1 VAQDGQNLLASSR
14 PPADAGDPYATGMA
28 ERIRYILALL
38 RRNLWLI
45 GAIVGAALALA
56 TVVTMLTPPLFTAE
70 SSIQINDQS
79 DQVLGDDLEGRAAAN
94 LNWDVDRF
102 LNTQLDIL
110 RSRALAERV
119 TRKLNLAG
127 SKQFFEAM
135 GADPPEANLPERE
148 KREIVLEML
157 KNGLQVEL
165 PPSTRIATIRFT
177 SADPGMSASI
187 ANAFSSEFIQANLQ
201 RRYDSSSYARNFV
214 AEQLEEARARLE
226 ASERELNAYARQAGL
241 IRTRDPR
248 REESE
253 GGNGSVTVAS
263 LMQLNEA
270 ANEAQ
275 ARRVA
280 AQAQWN
286 AEQGSPLL
294 SSQSVL
300 SSSAVQQLMTERA
313 EVEAKLQSAR
323 SRYLPDHPAIEK
335 LEGEL
340 SAVRQQLNRT
350 AREVRDSIRAQYVA
364 AQTAEERL
372 KAQVSQLRGATLA
385 EQDRAVRYNTL
396 AREAD
401 TNRSIYDGLLQRYR
415 ELNAAAGIS
424 SSNISIIDS
433 ADPPLVPSAPSFPWN
448 LGVALLLGLG
458 ISGAAV
464 LVRDQ
469 LEDKIRAP
477 EDVEQKVGLS
487 LLGVIPVVRDGEPAE
502 ALDDPKSPISEAYN
516 SLRGSLSYSTAEGL
530 PGLLMVTSAEPAE
543 GKTTTSFAIARSFA
557 LAGKRVL
564 LVDADLRRP
573 SVHRMAGA
581 SNRKGLSSLL
591 AGQDTLEGVV
601 IPSGQDNLSLV
612 PSGPLPASPT
622 ELLGSPRMA
631 ALLEQFSEAYDLV
644 VIDSPPVL
652 GLADSPVLSA
662 LADGVVVVIEA
673 ERGRRGMVKAS
684 LRRLQGMHP
693 VILGAVLTK
702 FDSRRGAGGS
712 SAYYSYEYFRYGGE
726 EANA

>member
-1 VAQDGQNLLASSR
+1 VVEQG
-14 PPADAGDPYATGMA
+14 DAYGTGVA
-28 ERIRYILALL
+28 ERIRYVLALL

-45 GAIVGAALALA
+45 VTIIAASLALA
-56 TVVTMLTPPLFTAE
+56 TVITMLMPPLYTAE
-70 SSIQINDQS
+70 SSIQINDQG
-79 DQVLGDDLEGRAAAN
+79 DQVLGDDMEARPGN

-119 TRKLNLAG
+119 ARKLNLGGNA
-127 SKQFFEAM
+127 QFFTAM
-135 GADPPEANLPERE
+135 GADAPDAALRERG
-148 KREIVLEML
+148 KREIVRELL
-157 KNGLQVEL
+157 QGGLNVEL

-177 SADPGMSASI
+177 SADPAMSAKI
-187 ANAFSSEFIQANLQ
+187 ANAFAAEFIQANLQ

-226 ASERELNAYARQAGL
+226 TSERELNAYARRAGL
-241 IRTRDPR
+241 IRTRDLR
-248 REESE
+248 KDESDDR
-253 GGNGSVTVAS
+253 NGSITVAS

-270 ANEAQ
+270 ANEAKTK
-275 ARRVA
+275 RVA

-286 AEQGSPLL
+286 AEQAGPLL

-300 SSSAVQQLMTERA
+300 SSSAVQQLMTQRA
-313 EVEAKLQSAR
+313 DLEAQLLAAR
-323 SRYLPDHPAIEK
+323 ARYLPDHPAVQK
-335 LEGEL
+335 LGAEL
-340 SAVRQQLNRT
+340 SAVRQQLNQT
-350 AREVRDSIRAQYVA
+350 ASDVRESIRAQYVA

-372 KAQVSQLRGATLA
+372 KTQVSELRSETLA
-385 EQDRAVRYNTL
+385 EQDRSVRYNTL

-433 ADPPLVPSAPSFPWN
+433 ADAPLVPSAPSFPWN
-448 LGVALLLGLG
+448 LGLALLLAL
-458 ISGAAV
+458 IVSGAVV
-464 LVRDQ
+464 LMRDQ

-477 EDVEQKVGLS
+477 EDIEQKVGLP
-487 LLGVIPVVRDGEPAE
+487 LLGVIPMVRDGEPAE
-502 ALDDPKSPISEAYN
+502 ALADPKSPISEAYN

-530 PGLLMVTSAEPAE
+530 PHLLMITSAEPAE

-557 LAGKRVL
+557 LAGKRVVL
-564 LVDADLRRP
+564 IDADLRRP
-573 SVHRMAGA
+573 SVHRLAGA

-591 AGQDTLEGVV
+591 TGQETMEGVV

-631 ALLEQFSEAYDLV
+631 ALLEQFGQSFELV

-662 LADGVVVVIEA
+662 LADGVVMVIEA
-673 ERGRRGMVKAS
+673 ERGRRGMVKTS
-684 LRRLQGMHP
+684 LRRLRGMHP
-693 VILGAVLTK
+693 VILGAVFTK
-702 FDSRRGAGGS
+702 FDSRRSASGS
-712 SAYYSYEYFRYGGE
+712 SAYYSYEYYRYGGE